1 MLFGANA
8 NTSHV
13 SSIYHLLDTQ
23 RPVVQTFAVDVNNA
37 PVETHPLIDDYPDLA
52 PIPYR
57 VWFYTVLGC
66 LVGFGRLLQIFL
78 GTNFTGYGRLTRIFR
93 LNGLSSVT
101 ICTGECTLH
110 PIRVSC
116 MRGHRSRRF
125 CRRAAPPTHA
135 AVNTR
140 TSFE

>member
-1 MLFGANA
+1 MNPYMLFGANA

-57 VWFYTVLGC
+57 C
-66 LVGFGRLLQIFL
+66 LVLYGVRLL
-78 GTNFTGYGRLTRIFR
+78 GRIW
-93 LNGLSSVT
+93 
-101 ICTGECTLH
+101 
-110 PIRVSC
+110 
-116 MRGHRSRRF
+116 
-125 CRRAAPPTHA
+125 
-135 AVNTR
+135 
-140 TSFE
+140 